1 MVLKNF
7 IENLSNCF
15 VFEIIL
21 LDFYMNFWICRT
33 ISNTYQYS
41 NSKFQEIEKIATEE
55 KISREKGGEEKNDLF
70 KKQKGTSR
78 VSILNSNEVYEMRV
92 NISSSS
98 KDHSSFPW
106 ENYMEDM
113 HQLEKKENKN
123 GKSFILYPN
132 GFLMSAFDDTFGEDF
147 QYYMDDI
154 PGLVEFTV
162 KAFTFRKEIR

>member
-1 MVLKNF
+1 
-7 IENLSNCF
+7 
-15 VFEIIL
+15 
-21 LDFYMNFWICRT
+21 MNFWICRT

-113 HQLEKKENKN
+113 HQLEKKENRN